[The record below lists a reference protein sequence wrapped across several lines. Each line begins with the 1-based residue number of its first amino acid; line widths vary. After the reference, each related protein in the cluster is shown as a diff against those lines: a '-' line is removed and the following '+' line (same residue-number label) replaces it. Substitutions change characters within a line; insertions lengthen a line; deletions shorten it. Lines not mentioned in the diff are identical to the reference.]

1 MARPKVWPIL
11 QHKVAKEIRLVK
23 LGTGPETVILANLG
37 YTVRG
42 NTGAR
47 TLRTHRSKGV
57 IGSPVN

>member
-47 TLRTHRSKGV
+47 TSEDPQIQGSHRLSG
-57 IGSPVN
+57 